1 MMLLLHV
8 KQSKTKLSKTA
19 IHIIRKLDLVTFHM
33 KDYLS
38 DETSKIDVRND
49 DVKTKKIVAVFVS
62 FLFALFVGRTHSI
75 VRLQT

>member
-33 KDYLS
+33 KDNLS
-38 DETSKIDVRND
+38 DDGTSKIDVRM
-49 DVKTKKIVAVFVS
+49 IM
-62 FLFALFVGRTHSI
+62 
-75 VRLQT
+75 